1 MLQKRA
7 NSRRVS
13 MSKIKKVF
21 TTIISAIIVFFVKM
35 GITNAD
41 VMIPSNNG
49 RYIPQSVYGVQAPPM
64 GFRIAMYVHF
74 GLLVI
79 ALPLLIIFGIIT
91 FVKIRNKEKEQNANA
106 DINSN
111 QTGTTEIMELKRS
124 FKMLTIWTIIVAVVA
139 FGIFIV
145 LKILSNNFGI
155 DY

>member
-1 MLQKRA
+1 
-7 NSRRVS
+7 

-21 TTIISAIIVFFVKM
+21 TTIISAIVCFFVKF
-35 GITNAD
+35 GVTNAKAP
-41 VMIPSNNG
+41 MPSSSG
-49 RYIPQSVYGVQAPPM
+49 SVALYGVQAPPM

-106 DINSN
+106 DINDN

-124 FKMLTIWTIIVAVVA
+124 FKMLTIWTIIVVVVA

-155 DY
+155 YY

>member
-1 MLQKRA
+1 
-7 NSRRVS
+7 
-13 MSKIKKVF
+13 MSKVRKFF
-21 TTIISAIIVFFVKM
+21 TAITSAIVCFFVKI
-35 GITNAD
+35 GVTNAE
-41 VMIPSNNG
+41 VPMPSSRG
-49 RYIPQSVYGVQAPPM
+49 PVPLYGVQAPPM

>member
-1 MLQKRA
+1 
-7 NSRRVS
+7 
-13 MSKIKKVF
+13 MSKIKKF
-21 TTIISAIIVFFVKM
+21 FIAIISAIVCFFVKI
-35 GITNAD
+35 GVANAE
-41 VMIPSNNG
+41 VPMPSS
-49 RYIPQSVYGVQAPPM
+49 RAPVPLYGVQAPPM

-139 FGIFIV
+139 LGIFIV
-145 LKILSNNFGI
+145 LKILSNNSGI